1 MSEIV
6 VNIDAPKSQRRGLE
20 VPSLGILSRQKSY
33 SQDHENSAQVYGS
46 KKIQKRMGNRTSKSS
61 AVRG

>member
-6 VNIDAPKSQRRGLE
+6 VNIDAPKSQRRELE

-33 SQDHENSAQVYGS
+33 SQDRENFAQVYGS
-46 KKIQKRMGNRTSKSS
+46 KTIQKRMGNPTSKSS